1 MQRYIAIY
9 LPIYSFAKI
18 QLFKD
23 ISKQKIQLFQ
33 KIHKLL

>member
-18 QLFKD
+18 QLFND
-23 ISKQKIQLFQ
+23 ISKKNTRIS
-33 KIHKLL
+33 